1 VGFELKNIKVKKKEK
16 QFSKIDELLKMEISI
31 GKSFSN
37 KKKEAFYNELYILL
51 SAELTLKESLE
62 LIIQQQ
68 KNEKDSNRIK
78 NIVDRLIEGKNFS
91 DAIENVTEFSSYEFH
106 SIKIGENTGTLEKII
121 QELSHFFKRKN
132 EQRRIILSAISYPLV
147 VLFTAFL
154 AIVFML
160 QFVVPMFADIFRQNK
175 VELPWITKKILSI
188 SELFQNYGWL
198 VVVIIASL
206 FIIYQVIKTKQW
218 YKMFTSRIILK
229 IPLLGDFVRKV
240 KMAQL
245 NQALSLLT
253 GARVPLLNALGLTKN
268 MVGFYPIEKAI
279 EGIEND
285 ILQGKSL
292 HASMIR
298 FAVFDK
304 KMISL
309 VKVAEETNQ
318 NETIFKRLTDQYLQE
333 VEHTSKLLSATLEPM
348 IIVILGVV
356 VAVILIAMYL
366 PMFTLSTVIG

>member
-1 VGFELKNIKVKKKEK
+1 MGFELKNIKVKKKEK
-16 QFSKIDELLKMEISI
+16 QSSKIDELLKMEISI
-31 GKSFSN
+31 GSSFSN
-37 KKKEAFYNELYILL
+37 KKKEAFYNELCILL
-51 SAELTLKESLE
+51 SAGLTLKESLE
-62 LIIQQQ
+62 LIMQQQ
-68 KNEKDSNRIK
+68 KNEKDSRRIK
-78 NIVDRLIEGKNFS
+78 NIVDSLIEGKNFS
-91 DAIENVTEFSSYEFH
+91 DAIENIDEFSSYEFH

-121 QELSHFFKRKN
+121 QELSLFFKRKN
-132 EQRRIILSAISYPLV
+132 EQRRVILSAVSYPLV

-154 AIVFML
+154 AIIFML

-198 VVVIIASL
+198 VVLLIASL
-206 FIIYQVIKTKQW
+206 FITYHFIKTKQW
-218 YKMFTSRIILK
+218 YKMFSSRIILK

-268 MVGFYPIEKAI
+268 MVGFYPLEIAI
-279 EGIEND
+279 EGMEND

-292 HASMIR
+292 HTSMSQ
-298 FAVFDK
+298 FAVFEK

-333 VEHTSKLLSATLEPM
+333 VEHTSKLLSATLEPL
-348 IIVILGVV
+348 IIVVLGVI

>member
-1 VGFELKNIKVKKKEK
+1 MGFELKNIKVKKKEK
-16 QFSKIDELLKMEISI
+16 QSSKIDELLKIEISI
-31 GKSFSN
+31 EKSFSN

-51 SAELTLKESLE
+51 SAGLTLKGSLE

-91 DAIENVTEFSSYEFH
+91 DAIENVTEFSSYEYH
-106 SIKIGENTGTLEKII
+106 SIKIGENTGTIEKII
-121 QELSHFFKRKN
+121 QELSLFFKRKN
-132 EQRRIILSAISYPLV
+132 EQRRVILSAISYPLV

-154 AIVFML
+154 AIIFML

-175 VELPWITKKILSI
+175 VELPWITKKILSV

-198 VVVIIASL
+198 VVVIIGSL
-206 FIIYQVIKTKQW
+206 FITYQLVKTRQW
-218 YKMFTSRIILK
+218 YKMFSSRIILK